1 MNLRAT
7 AVLLLI
13 AFGLGLWVWFGET
26 GGGAG
31 DPATRKLFPVE
42 IEEVTALELP
52 LKDEGRVR
60 LVRATP
66 IGTEPAAWALEFP
79 IARPAAG
86 EQVADLLR
94 GVTGLETR
102 ARLDDVGEDR
112 TPFGLDA
119 PSAVVRV
126 EAGDRTHVLR
136 LGRETPFGGD
146 QYVSIEGDEAV
157 YTVAS
162 WKLSQLQRDLRVL
175 RDARMFEL
183 AAADVDR
190 LRIEIAGKPLAAA
203 QRMDGEW
210 VLTEPFPEP
219 GDQDTITRLL
229 EDLDLARAV
238 GFVDAP
244 GPPSD
249 YGLEAPQVVL
259 ELGAG
264 EEGTL
269 RIEMG
274 GDTDTHYLR
283 VEGKDQIYE
292 IAPRIA
298 DGVPRSVF
306 ALRDKQVLKLE
317 EGRIDRVALVF
328 PRDGLRFAFTRGE
341 AGWTADADEAPLDA
355 PVDEVRLED
364 LLYALSDLDAVEIP
378 PPDARA
384 GPLGLEPARVRV
396 ELSDADGNELGWLE
410 LGDPEPGTG
419 IGARSSQK
427 ERLWIVDETLGAE
440 VPLGIEAFRNLWLR
454 REDGE

>member
-13 AFGLGLWVWFGET
+13 AVGLGLWVWFGET

-31 DPATRKLFPVE
+31 DPATRKLVPVE

-52 LKDEGRVR
+52 LKDGGRVR
-60 LVRATP
+60 LVRVEAD
-66 IGTEPAAWALEFP
+66 AWALEIP
-79 IARPAAG
+79 IAHPAAG

-94 GVTGLETR
+94 GVTRLETR
-102 ARLDDVGEDR
+102 ARLSDVGEDR

-119 PSAVVRV
+119 ASALVRV
-126 EAGDRTHVLR
+126 EAGDRTYVLR

-146 QYVSIEGDEAV
+146 QYVSVEGDEAV

-162 WKLSQLQRDLRVL
+162 WKLSQLRRELRVL

-183 AAADVDR
+183 ASADVNR

-203 QRMDGEW
+203 QRMEGEW

-229 EDLDLARAV
+229 DDLDLARAV

-244 GPPSD
+244 GPLSD

-264 EEGTL
+264 EEGAL

-274 GDTDTHYLR
+274 SHVDAFYLR
-283 VEGKDQIYE
+283 VDGRDQIYE
-292 IAPRIA
+292 IAARIA
-298 DGVPRSVF
+298 EGVPRSVF
-306 ALRDKQVLKLE
+306 ALRDKQVLKVE

-328 PRDGLRFAFTRGE
+328 PRDDLRFAFTRGE
-341 AGWTADADEAPLDA
+341 AGWTADADDESGDAPTDAPLD
-355 PVDEVRLED
+355 PVRLED
-364 LLYALSDLDAVEIP
+364 LVYVLSDLDAVEIP
-378 PPDARA
+378 PPDARP

-396 ELSDADGNELGWLE
+396 ELSDADGDELGWLE

-427 ERLWIVDETLGAE
+427 ERLWIVDETLGGE
-440 VPLGIEAFRNLWLR
+440 VPLGIEAFRNRWLR

>member
-31 DPATRKLFPVE
+31 DPAARKLVPVE

-52 LKDEGRVR
+52 LKDGGRVR
-60 LVRATP
+60 LVRAGEGAWVIEFP
-66 IGTEPAAWALEFP
+66 VAHPAAE
-79 IARPAAG
+79 

-94 GVTGLETR
+94 RLTGLETR

-112 TPFGLDA
+112 TPFGLDEA
-119 PSAVVRV
+119 SAAVRV
-126 EAGDRTHVLR
+126 EAGDRAHVLR

-162 WKLSQLQRDLRVL
+162 WKLSQLQRDLLAL

-183 AAADVDR
+183 AADDVDR

-210 VLTEPFPEP
+210 VLTEPFAEP

-244 GPPSD
+244 GPLSD

-264 EEGTL
+264 EERGE

-274 GDTDTHYLR
+274 GNADTRYLR
-283 VEGKDQIYE
+283 VGGTGQIYE
-292 IAPRIA
+292 IAARIA

-306 ALRDKQVLKLE
+306 ALRDKQVLKVE
-317 EGRIDRVALVF
+317 EGRIDRVKLVF
-328 PRDGLRFAFTRGE
+328 PRDDLRFSFMRGE
-341 AGWTADADEAPLDA
+341 AGWTTEADDESSGAPLDA
-355 PVDEVRLED
+355 PLDEVRLED
-364 LLYALSDLDAVEIP
+364 LVYTLSDLAAVEIP
-378 PPDARA
+378 PADARP

-396 ELSDADGNELGWLE
+396 ELGDADGNELGWIE

-440 VPLGIEAFRNLWLR
+440 VPLGIEAFRNRWLR
-454 REDGE
+454 SEDRE